1 MTDGYIK
8 SLFFVVKI
16 QEGGYISNELIT
28 KFNCFEKEF
37 DIYGSYTKS
46 FEKLHD
52 DLLKFAP
59 RCYHTANSPSKL
71 LVLEDLTQLDYT
83 MHDGILGFS
92 LDISTIVMKKIA
104 CFHAASA
111 VFREQV
117 TIKTYRN
124 DLF

>member
-1 MTDGYIK
+1 M
-8 SLFFVVKI
+8 KI